1 MGSVSS
7 NPNADDAG
15 AISSLPAHLRKMEL
29 KFDITREVNPC
40 LK

>member
-7 NPNADDAG
+7 NPTQDENNNL
-15 AISSLPAHLRKMEL
+15 SSLPLHLRKMEL
-29 KFDITREVNPC
+29 KFDITREVDPS